1 MRREKIP
8 RRMAGLIACGERKS
22 RQSAAKVS
30 QIQGIQHIC
39 SRPGLFWNGAGRP
52 VKPTGSHT
60 VVPPTSDWAKGK
72 MAEDTLTT
80 SGIGRHGATRL
91 PSVDV
96 DSFNIELK
104 DDDGFLGDRASKGAF
119 RKILDTLRK
128 PLKKNGEDP
137 LGSKSAE
144 AIGKSGLDEALVG
157 DDIGA
162 AALVHGA
169 IEEFAQELAYV
180 TRRFLKTK
188 GWADTERIVVGG
200 GFRESRVGE
209 LAIAR
214 TDIILKAEDFKVEMV
229 PIRFDPDDAGLIGC
243 LHLAPSWIFE
253 AHDSILA
260 VDIGGTNI
268 RCGVVE
274 TRWKKA
280 PDLSKASVW
289 KSELWR
295 HADDEPTREGTVKRL
310 VKMLKELIAAADT
323 EGLKLAPFIG
333 IACPGVI
340 NEDGSIEKGAQ
351 NLPGNWESSKFNLPT
366 SLVEAIPEI
375 GDHDTAVLMHND
387 GVAQGLS
394 EVPFMQDV
402 ERWGV
407 LTIGTGLGNAR
418 FTNRRKDKGK
428 SGNDDKDK
436 DEKKDK
442 KSKD

>member
-1 MRREKIP
+1 
-8 RRMAGLIACGERKS
+8 MADDVITTTGIA
-22 RQSAAKVS
+22 
-30 QIQGIQHIC
+30 
-39 SRPGLFWNGAGRP
+39 
-52 VKPTGSHT
+52 
-60 VVPPTSDWAKGK
+60 
-72 MAEDTLTT
+72 
-80 SGIGRHGATRL
+80 RHGATRL

-119 RKILDTLRK
+119 RKILDSLRK
-128 PLKKNGEDP
+128 PLKKNGDDP
-137 LGSKSAE
+137 LGTKSAE
-144 AIGKSGLDEALVG
+144 AIGKSALDEVLVG
-157 DDIGA
+157 DDIRA

-169 IEEFAQELAYV
+169 IEEFANELAYV
-180 TRRFLKTK
+180 TQRFLKTK
-188 GWADTERIVVGG
+188 AWADTERIVVGG

-214 TDIILKAEDFKVEMV
+214 TDIILKNADFKVDLV
-229 PIRFDPDDAGLIGC
+229 PIRHHPDDAGLIGC

-280 PDLSKASVW
+280 SDLSKAEVW

-295 HADDEPTREGTVKRL
+295 HANDEPTREGAVKRL
-310 VKMLKELIAAADT
+310 VKMLKGLIEAADS

-340 NEDGSIEKGAQ
+340 DADGSIEKGAQ
-351 NLPGNWESSKFNLPT
+351 NLPGNWESSKFNLPA
-366 SLVEAIPEI
+366 SLVEAIPQI

-402 ERWGV
+402 ARWGV
-407 LTIGTGLGNAR
+407 LTIGTGLGNAC
-418 FTNRRKDKGK
+418 FTNRRKEKDKDK
-428 SGNDDKDK
+428 DDKKDK

-442 KSKD
+442 DKKGD

>member
-1 MRREKIP
+1 
-8 RRMAGLIACGERKS
+8 
-22 RQSAAKVS
+22 
-30 QIQGIQHIC
+30 
-39 SRPGLFWNGAGRP
+39 
-52 VKPTGSHT
+52 
-60 VVPPTSDWAKGK
+60 
-72 MAEDTLTT
+72 MAEDVITT
-80 SGIGRHGATRL
+80 TGIASHGGTRL
-91 PSVDV
+91 PSVDI

-104 DDDGFLGDRASKGAF
+104 DEDGFLGDRASKGAF
-119 RKILDTLRK
+119 REIFERWRKLLRK
-128 PLKKNGEDP
+128 SGEDP
-137 LGSKSAE
+137 FGDEPSETINK
-144 AIGKSGLDEALVG
+144 KTLDAVMIG
-157 DDIGA
+157 DDTDA
-162 AALVHGA
+162 AAVVHSA

-188 GWADTERIVVGG
+188 AWAGTERIVVGG
-200 GFRESRVGE
+200 GFRDSRLGE

-214 TDIILKAEDFKVEMV
+214 TGIILRAEDLKVELW
-229 PIRFDPDDAGLIGC
+229 PIRFHPDEAGLIGT

-280 PDLSKASVW
+280 SDLSKAAVW
-289 KSELWR
+289 KSDLWR
-295 HADDEPTREGTVKRL
+295 HADDEPTREGAVKRL
-310 VKMLKELIAAADT
+310 AKMLKDLIAAADT

-351 NLPGNWESSKFNLPT
+351 NLPGNWESSKFNLPA
-366 SLVEAIPEI
+366 SLIEAIPLI

-387 GVAQGLS
+387 GVVQGLS

-402 ERWGV
+402 ARWGA

-418 FTNRRKDKGK
+418 FTNRRKDDGRKRSGK
-428 SGNDDKDK
+428 DDGD
-436 DEKKDK
+436 KKDK
-442 KSKD
+442 NGARE

>member
-1 MRREKIP
+1 
-8 RRMAGLIACGERKS
+8 
-22 RQSAAKVS
+22 
-30 QIQGIQHIC
+30 
-39 SRPGLFWNGAGRP
+39 
-52 VKPTGSHT
+52 
-60 VVPPTSDWAKGK
+60 
-72 MAEDTLTT
+72 MAEDTGTT
-80 SGIGRHGATRL
+80 TGIARHGAPRL
-91 PSVDV
+91 PSVEV

-119 RKILDTLRK
+119 REILDTLRK
-128 PLKKNGEDP
+128 PLKKNGDDP

-144 AIGKSGLDEALVG
+144 EIGKSGLDEALLG
-157 DDIGA
+157 DDIHA
-162 AALVHGA
+162 SALVHGA
-169 IEEFAQELAYV
+169 IEAFAQELAYV

-188 GWADTERIVVGG
+188 AWADTERIVVGG
-200 GFRESRVGE
+200 GFRQSRVGE

-214 TDIILKAEDFKVEMV
+214 TDIILKAEDFEVDLI
-229 PIRFDPDDAGLIGC
+229 PIRHHPDEAGLIGC

-253 AHDSILA
+253 AHDSILG

-268 RCGVVE
+268 RCGVVD

-295 HADDEPTREGTVKRL
+295 HANDEPTREGTVKRL
-310 VKMLKELIAAADT
+310 VKMLKGLIAAADA

-351 NLPGNWESSKFNLPT
+351 NLPGNWESSKFNLPA
-366 SLVEAIPEI
+366 SLVEAIPAI

>member
-1 MRREKIP
+1 M
-8 RRMAGLIACGERKS
+8 
-22 RQSAAKVS
+22 
-30 QIQGIQHIC
+30 
-39 SRPGLFWNGAGRP
+39 
-52 VKPTGSHT
+52 TT
-60 VVPPTSDWAKGK
+60 V
-72 MAEDTLTT
+72 
-80 SGIGRHGATRL
+80 GIGRHGAARL

-104 DDDGFLGDRASKGAF
+104 DDEGFLGDRASKGAF
-119 RKILDTLRK
+119 RKILNGLRK
-128 PLKKNGEDP
+128 PLKKNGDDP
-137 LGSKSAE
+137 LGEKSAE
-144 AIGKSGLDEALVG
+144 KISKGDLDQALVG

-169 IEEFAQELAYV
+169 IEEFAGELAYV
-180 TRRFLKTK
+180 TSRFLKTK
-188 GWADTERIVVGG
+188 AWADTERIVVGG
-200 GFRESRVGE
+200 GFRQSRVGE

-214 TDIILKAEDFKVEMV
+214 SGLLLKADGFDVDLV
-229 PIRFDPDDAGLIGC
+229 PIRFDPDQAGLIGC

-268 RCGVVE
+268 RCGLVE

-280 PDLSKASVW
+280 RDLSKASVFR
-289 KSELWR
+289 SELWR

-310 VKMLKELIAAADT
+310 VKMLKGLITEAEA

-333 IACPGVI
+333 ISCPGVI
-340 NEDGSIEKGAQ
+340 EEDGSIAKGAQ
-351 NLPGNWESSKFNLPT
+351 NLPGNWESSKFNLPA

-375 GDHDTAVLMHND
+375 ADHDTAVLMHND

-402 ERWGV
+402 DHWGV

-418 FTNRRKDKGK
+418 FTNRRKDK
-428 SGNDDKDK
+428 
-436 DEKKDK
+436 DEKRDNGDK
-442 KSKD
+442 KEKRS

>member
-1 MRREKIP
+1 
-8 RRMAGLIACGERKS
+8 
-22 RQSAAKVS
+22 
-30 QIQGIQHIC
+30 
-39 SRPGLFWNGAGRP
+39 
-52 VKPTGSHT
+52 
-60 VVPPTSDWAKGK
+60 
-72 MAEDTLTT
+72 MAEDVITT
-80 SGIGRHGATRL
+80 TGIARHGATRL

-104 DDDGFLGDRASKGAF
+104 DEEGFIGDRASKGAF
-119 RKILDTLRK
+119 RRIFERWRK
-128 PLKKNGEDP
+128 PLRRSGEDP
-137 LGSKSAE
+137 FGDKASEEISKKA
-144 AIGKSGLDEALVG
+144 LDEILVG
-157 DDIGA
+157 DDTEA
-162 AALVHGA
+162 SAVVHSA

-188 GWADTERIVVGG
+188 AWAKTECIVVGG
-200 GFRESRVGE
+200 GFRASRLGE

-214 TDIILKAEDFKVEMV
+214 CEIILKDEGFEVDLE
-229 PIRFDPDDAGLIGC
+229 PIRYHPDDAGLIGA

-274 TRWKKA
+274 TGAKKA
-280 PDLSKASVW
+280 PDLSKAAVW
-289 KSELWR
+289 KSDLWR
-295 HADDEPTREGTVKRL
+295 HADDEPTREGAVKRL
-310 VKMLKELIAAADT
+310 VKMLKGLIEKAQA

-340 NEDGSIEKGAQ
+340 DADGSIEKGAQ

-366 SLVEAIPEI
+366 SLIEAIPTI

-387 GVAQGLS
+387 GVVQGLS
-394 EVPFMQDV
+394 EVPFMQGV

-418 FTNRRKDKGK
+418 FTNRHRENGKKDKA
-428 SGNDDKDK
+428 DDKSEDK
-436 DEKKDK
+436 KAAKK

>member
-1 MRREKIP
+1 
-8 RRMAGLIACGERKS
+8 
-22 RQSAAKVS
+22 
-30 QIQGIQHIC
+30 
-39 SRPGLFWNGAGRP
+39 
-52 VKPTGSHT
+52 
-60 VVPPTSDWAKGK
+60 
-72 MAEDTLTT
+72 MAEDTITT
-80 SGIGRHGATRL
+80 TGIARHGATRL
-91 PSVDV
+91 PSVEV

-104 DDDGFLGDRASKGAF
+104 DDEGFLGDRASKGAF
-119 RKILDTLRK
+119 RKILDGLRK
-128 PLKKNGEDP
+128 PLKKNGDDP
-137 LGSKSAE
+137 LGKKSTDE
-144 AIGKSGLDEALVG
+144 IPKGELDEALVG
-157 DDIGA
+157 ADVGA

-180 TRRFLKTK
+180 TGRFLKTK
-188 GWADTERIVVGG
+188 AWADTERIVVGG
-200 GFRESRVGE
+200 GFRQSRVGE
-209 LAIAR
+209 IAIAR
-214 TDIILKAEDFKVEMV
+214 ADIILKAEDFDVDLV
-229 PIRFDPDDAGLIGC
+229 PIRFHPDDAGLLGT

-253 AHDSILA
+253 GHDSILA

-268 RCGVVE
+268 RCGVVD

-280 PDLSKASVW
+280 PDLSKAEVW

-295 HADDEPTREGTVKRL
+295 HADDEPTRESAVKRL
-310 VKMLKELIAAADT
+310 VKMLKDLITQAEA

-351 NLPGNWESSKFNLPT
+351 NLPGNWESSKFNLPA

-387 GVAQGLS
+387 GVVQGLS

-418 FTNRRKDKGK
+418 FTNRRKESSKTMARTRRRRR
-428 SGNDDKDK
+428 SGGINVFRR
-436 DEKKDK
+436 
-442 KSKD
+442 